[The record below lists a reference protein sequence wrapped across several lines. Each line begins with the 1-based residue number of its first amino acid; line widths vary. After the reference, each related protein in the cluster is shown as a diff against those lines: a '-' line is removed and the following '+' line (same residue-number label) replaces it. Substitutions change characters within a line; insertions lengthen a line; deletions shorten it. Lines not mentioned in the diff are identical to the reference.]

1 MWDKARSLAA
11 KHLKPAFDNLKIVS
25 TDNPETNAQ
34 EVSDPPIEEAAA
46 PPSPVEE
53 LAVITVERDQLRT
66 EIADLQDR
74 LLRRQAEF
82 ENYRRRVDRDR
93 SDFLQ
98 YAGMEVVREILPVLD
113 DFERALK
120 AESSDADYRK
130 GVELIYQRLL
140 ETLKKIGLAHV
151 ESPVGSEFDP
161 NVHQAVVRFETEEA
175 ADNTILEEFSRGY
188 NFKGK
193 LLRPAM
199 VRVAVHPSS

>member
-11 KHLKPAFDNLKIVS
+11 KLKPAFDNLKIVS
-25 TDNPETNAQ
+25 TENPETNAQ
-34 EVSDPPIEEAAA
+34 EVSD
-46 PPSPVEE
+46 SPVEE
-53 LAVITVERDQLRT
+53 APRPSPAEELAAVSAERDQLQT

-82 ENYRRRVDRDR
+82 ENFRRRVDRDR

-120 AESSDADYRK
+120 VESTDAEYRK

-140 ETLKKIGLAHV
+140 ETLKKIGLEPV
-151 ESPVGSEFDP
+151 ESPVGSE
-161 NVHQAVVRFETEEA
+161 
-175 ADNTILEEFSRGY
+175 
-188 NFKGK
+188 
-193 LLRPAM
+193 
-199 VRVAVHPSS
+199 